1 MDQATRARHVQ
12 RALAALTEL
21 RARCLSPRTRLR
33 ERGKVQQ
40 AVDNL
45 LAECEVESFVRVKIE
60 EREDAKYRQAKPGRP
75 SKHTKYKK
83 ETRPRFHLTWEL
95 DVVALGARTI

>member
-1 MDQATRARHVQ
+1 MLESSDSSRK
-12 RALAALTEL
+12 
-21 RARCLSPRTRLR
+21 
-33 ERGKVQQ
+33 RGKVQQ

-45 LAECEVESFVRVKIE
+45 LAECEVQSFIRVHIE

-83 ETRPRFHLTWEL
+83 RLIR
-95 DVVALGARTI
+95 ATI